1 MKKIIRNS
9 ALALLFLFACAETKA
24 QMVVKVKPRH
34 EKVVIKKRPP
44 APSPND
50 VWVDEDWRPEGKTYV
65 WHGGYW
71 AEPPRAEA
79 QWVPGHWRQAPDG
92 WVWVPGQWK

>member
-1 MKKIIRNS
+1 
-9 ALALLFLFACAETKA
+9 
-24 QMVVKVKPRH
+24 
-34 EKVVIKKRPP
+34 
-44 APSPND
+44 
-50 VWVDEDWRPEGKTYV
+50 V